1 MRKITKLVAAVM
13 ALTILLLLLVSC
25 TRKPGLYSWY
35 GRVKVDYI
43 LKMTVDAGDGEKTY
57 EVPFDTYRNLWGYFA
72 TLGSDVIKQPED
84 SQQLTTKEQKPAV
97 LKEYMA
103 DEL

>member
-43 LKMTVDAGDGEKTY
+43 LKMTVDAGDGEKPTTFRLTHT
-57 EVPFDTYRNLWGYFA
+57 EICGFILPRLCR
-72 TLGSDVIKQPED
+72 TL
-84 SQQLTTKEQKPAV
+84 
-97 LKEYMA
+97 
-103 DEL
+103 